1 MQFRF
6 AEHLLAAAL
15 FACLFTTQK
24 SSVNGPSDLRVE
36 LRSISGSNGFTV
48 GEPIELEAIFS
59 SKTPGRYLEPCG
71 LFGKP
76 NIEPDFGFP
85 LCRFFTR
92 WSFTIK
98 PDTGWTDIRCCE
110 IRSGPTFA
118 VPNHDLS
125 SKPASY
131 SYMLTDA
138 YRFDNPGEYHV
149 ILTVSVGLDDD
160 STQRP
165 PGAKLSPNPHFVTLT
180 REIVLRIV
188 AKLPSPD

>member
-6 AEHLLAAAL
+6 AQHLLAVAL
-15 FACLFTTQK
+15 FACLLTTQK
-24 SSVNGPSDLRVE
+24 SPVDGPSDLRVE
-36 LRSISGSNGFTV
+36 LRSTSGSNRFKV

-59 SKTPGRYLEPCG
+59 SKAPGRYLEPCG

-76 NIEPDFGFP
+76 NIKPGFGFP

-98 PDTGWTDIRCCE
+98 PDNGWTDIRYGGAYG
-110 IRSGPTFA
+110 GPSFE

-125 SKPASY
+125 SNPASY

-138 YRFDNPGEYHV
+138 YRFDKPGEYHV
-149 ILTVSVGLDDD
+149 TLTVTVGLDDE

-165 PGAKLSPNPHFVTLT
+165 PGANPGAKPHFVTRT
-180 REIVLRIV
+180 PEIVLQIV
-188 AKLPSPD
+188 ARS